1 MNWSPHRRMAAPSID
16 VQIQSPLWDAEPA
29 AVQTVRAAIVAA
41 AALVPAEG
49 EISVLL
55 TDDEAVKELNRAWR
69 KVDKPTNVLSFPAAR
84 PSGGLLGDIAI
95 AYETLAREASAENK
109 PFLHHLAHLAVHGFL
124 HLLGYDHQT
133 DSQAD
138 VMEELERDI
147 LARLEIADPYFSR
160 GFSPERQQET
170 GNA

>member
-1 MNWSPHRRMAAPSID
+1 MNWSPQRASAMPEID
-16 VQIQSPLWDAEPA
+16 VQVQSALWNAEPA
-29 AVQTVRAAIVAA
+29 AADTVRAAIEAA
-41 AALVPAEG
+41 ARLVPARG

-55 TDDEAVKELNRAWR
+55 TDDAAVRELNRVWR
-69 KVDKPTNVLSFPAAR
+69 KVDKPTNVLSFPAAKAG
-84 PSGGLLGDIAI
+84 GGLLGDIAI
-95 AYETLAREASAENK
+95 AYETLASEAVAENK

-138 VMEELERDI
+138 AMEGLERAA
-147 LARLEIADPYFSR
+147 LARLQIAAPYR
-160 GFSPERQQET
+160 AHEP